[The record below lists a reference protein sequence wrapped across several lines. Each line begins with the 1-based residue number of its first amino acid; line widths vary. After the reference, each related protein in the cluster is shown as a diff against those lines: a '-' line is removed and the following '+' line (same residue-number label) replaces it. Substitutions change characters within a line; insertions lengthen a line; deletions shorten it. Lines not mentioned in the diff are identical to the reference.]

1 MMGNNADDMPML
13 PVSWGEVFDKL
24 TILQIKSVK
33 IQDPAKLANIMR
45 EKAEIETVA
54 ATIANPP
61 EGLNPLVDRL
71 RAVNTELWDIEDGKR
86 DCERRQCFDE
96 AFIQLARQV
105 YIKNDRRA
113 AIKKDINIILGSVLS
128 EEKSYSAY

>member
-1 MMGNNADDMPML
+1 MNTNADAMPML
-13 PVSWGEVFDKL
+13 PVSWGEVYDKL
-24 TILQIKSVK
+24 TILQIKAVK
-33 IQDPAKLANIMR
+33 IQDPAKLANIVR
-45 EKAEIETVA
+45 EKNEIEAVA

-61 EGLNPLVDRL
+61 ESLNDLVNQL

-96 AFIQLARQV
+96 SFIQLARQV

-113 AIKKDINIILGSVLS
+113 AIKKDINTILGSVLS

>member
-1 MMGNNADDMPML
+1 MPML

-33 IQDPAKLANIMR
+33 IKDSAKLVNIMR

-54 ATIANPP
+54 AMIANPP
-61 EGLNPLVDRL
+61 EGLTPLIDQL

-113 AIKKDINIILGSVLS
+113 AIKKDINTILGSVLS
-128 EEKSYSAY
+128 EEKSYAAY